1 VLRNAAE
8 LAAGH
13 SSAEL
18 VHQLRVGIRRTRTLL
33 RHVYKDLADPAIE
46 PALVQVFRVLGLQ
59 RDVDHVLKELAP
71 AIRAAGGP
79 APETGKH
86 RDSTPSPAS
95 VVRSPEF
102 QDALLVLVALAHRC
116 DKSLQRKARPALAR
130 EMRKLLAKSLDDGLA
145 FEQLDTARQHRVR
158 KRLKRLRYLA
168 ECSAPL
174 YASRKT
180 EAFITALKP
189 VQDALGLYNDEQTAL
204 AWYRERVKSDLHAGF
219 AVGWLT
225 ARREAQAAACAKAL
239 REFAK
244 ARPFWKND

>member
-1 VLRNAAE
+1 
-8 LAAGH
+8 
-13 SSAEL
+13 
-18 VHQLRVGIRRTRTLL
+18 
-33 RHVYKDLADPAIE
+33 
-46 PALVQVFRVLGLQ
+46 
-59 RDVDHVLKELAP
+59 
-71 AIRAAGGP
+71 
-79 APETGKH
+79 
-86 RDSTPSPAS
+86 
-95 VVRSPEF
+95 
-102 QDALLVLVALAHRC
+102 
-116 DKSLQRKARPALAR
+116 
-130 EMRKLLAKSLDDGLA
+130 
-145 FEQLDTARQHRVR
+145 
-158 KRLKRLRYLA
+158 LKRLRYLA